1 MQIILQFKS
10 TNSDY
15 LYKNKLQNLNQK
27 QMKKLNFFLMIM
39 IVSLSVFPT
48 TMLANEKNS
57 VAIETTSKEVPAEIQ
72 LKLDRLEEIKDM
84 DKSDLSRSEKKE
96 LRKEVKE
103 IKADLKSSG
112 NGLYL
117 SVGAIII
124 IILLLILL
132 L

>member
-1 MQIILQFKS
+1 
-10 TNSDY
+10 
-15 LYKNKLQNLNQK
+15 
-27 QMKKLNFFLMIM
+27 MKKLNFFVMIM
-39 IVSLSVFPT
+39 IVSLSVLPT
-48 TMLANEKNS
+48 EMMANEKNPI
-57 VAIETTSKEVPAEIQ
+57 AIEATSKEVPAEIQ
-72 LKLDRLEEIKDM
+72 LKLDRLEEIKDI

-132 L
+132 V